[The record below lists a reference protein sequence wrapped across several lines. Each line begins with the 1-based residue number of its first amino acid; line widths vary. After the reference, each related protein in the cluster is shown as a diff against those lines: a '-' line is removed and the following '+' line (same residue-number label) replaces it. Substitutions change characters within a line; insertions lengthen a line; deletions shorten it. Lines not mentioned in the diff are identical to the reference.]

1 GDWNSLVEQGALT
14 RMHLSIGEVNQAFV
28 ESGNE
33 AAAKRP
39 QSGDPEDTFIE
50 MYTALVSQP
59 AIGRTLLGDS
69 EYESVMQMLAPGQHA
84 IIVAGDGVYSFKGSG
99 YVRGGVFDR
108 IEILQGTETIRFRD
122 RAHRRIGS
130 LAAEGAPALR

>member
-1 GDWNSLVEQGALT
+1 AAVRVARALQLGSKEGAGAGAAAAEMRVVDAEASAPGDWNSLVEQGALT

-69 EYESVMQMLAPGQHA
+69 EYESVMQML
-84 IIVAGDGVYSFKGSG
+84 
-99 YVRGGVFDR
+99 
-108 IEILQGTETIRFRD
+108 
-122 RAHRRIGS
+122 
-130 LAAEGAPALR
+130 